1 MERIYTKEQ
10 NLLQS
15 VSDLHGTGNFP
26 AGEKFQRVAA
36 NGSRRTLAKSADVMA
51 QTIPYNLDSLGWM
64 QFELLIQFL
73 LKAELGIGLEL
84 WGGSADHGKDAY
96 CAYELNFPSR
106 HTTNPGPFVF
116 QVKFIA
122 GANAAGAD
130 FDSALMSA
138 VTKEGALIRN
148 RIEAGRWA
156 QPKQYAFITNAPLTA
171 THRRSISAVLQPILG
186 ECPIISL
193 GAIDVCA
200 MLDANLGIARSF
212 PQILSLRNLFE
223 ILDQV
228 VRNEIVQRTDAVLL
242 EADGLSSVFIPTKA
256 YDEAWEILDKH
267 HFVVLEGP
275 PEMGKTAV
283 AWMIAAVM
291 LAQKWQAVDCDK
303 PEDFFG
309 AYAPDRDQIFVAD
322 DAFGTTEYDVNRGSE
337 WGRQLHKVIPKLDK
351 RHWLVWT
358 SRMHILQQAL
368 QEMSLQGVASRFP
381 DHKEVLVKA
390 NRIEGNERALMLYRH
405 ARAANLGEDAKSIIR
420 KHAKGIVNNQH
431 FTPERIRRFVRE
443 ALPGLQHQ
451 IAAGDLDED
460 ALASAVTEAIE
471 NPTERMRKSYR
482 QLDDE
487 QRAILVAML
496 DCERTPAIE
505 DVDKARARFQQPRR
519 PIQEEINLLKEG
531 FLQDSTVKTSYLR
544 DGTIRPAMAVD
555 WIHPS
560 YRDLVIE
567 ELERD
572 APASEHFLQNCSW
585 EGLQLTLSIAGGE
598 KGQRRYPLMTNEKSW
613 AILDKRLNA
622 LLAETSQPYQIRE
635 ILQAVRTSLDG
646 TTGMEEVHKKL
657 ARIIHSCCATVRA
670 RLDRQDIELNEWVLK
685 EYYDLSMT
693 IAPPPAMPNVYPLWK
708 KLQTEFESILT
719 NAEQE
724 ELNESTLSKW
734 IEVMS
739 VVLKTDRRL
748 LLQDGFPDR
757 YDELIEALCE
767 AVTEEAD
774 ASVTYPDDEV
784 VSSEADRFHS
794 ISMHLDELVSLFPHL
809 EDALRRA
816 SRDAYH
822 RHTSLRERV
831 RTSRDTEEP
840 SWAKQRSATSAPAI
854 DLEQLFSDL

>member
-1 MERIYTKEQ
+1 M
-10 NLLQS
+10 
-15 VSDLHGTGNFP
+15 
-26 AGEKFQRVAA
+26 
-36 NGSRRTLAKSADVMA
+36 
-51 QTIPYNLDSLGWM
+51 
-64 QFELLIQFL
+64 
-73 LKAELGIGLEL
+73 
-84 WGGSADHGKDAY
+84 
-96 CAYELNFPSR
+96 
-106 HTTNPGPFVF
+106 
-116 QVKFIA
+116 KFIA
-122 GANAAGAD
+122 GANATGAN
-130 FDSALMSA
+130 FDSALMNA
-138 VTKEGALIRN
+138 VIKEGALIRN
-148 RIEAGRWA
+148 RIDAGKCSA
-156 QPKQYAFITNAPLTA
+156 PKQYAFITNAPLTA
-171 THRRSISAVLQPILG
+171 TQRQSISDALQPILPD
-186 ECPIISL
+186 CAITVH
-193 GAIDVCA
+193 GALDICA
-200 MLDANLGIARSF
+200 MLDANLAVARSF

-228 VRNEIVQRTDAVLL
+228 VKNEIVQRTDAVLR
-242 EADGLSSVFIPTKA
+242 EADALSSVFVPTKA
-256 YDEAWEILDKH
+256 FDEAWEILDKH

-275 PEMGKTAV
+275 PEMGKTAI

-309 AYAPDRDQIFVAD
+309 AYAPDRDQIFIAD

-368 QEMSLQGVASRFP
+368 QEMSLQGAASRFP

-390 NRIEGNERALMLYRH
+390 NWIEGNERALMLYRH

-420 KHAKGIVNNQH
+420 KHAKGIVDNQH

-451 IAAGDLDED
+451 IAAGELDAD

-482 QLDDE
+482 RLDDE
-487 QRAILVAML
+487 QRSILVAML
-496 DCERTPAIE
+496 DCERSPTIE
-505 DVDKARARFQQPRR
+505 VIDKARARFQQPKR

-531 FLQDSTVKTSYLR
+531 FLQDSSTRAPYLR
-544 DGTIRPAMAVD
+544 GVPLSPTMAVD

-585 EGLQLTLSIAGGE
+585 EGLQLTLSIAGGD
-598 KGQRRYPLMTNEKSW
+598 KGQRRYPLMNNEKSW
-613 AILDKRLNA
+613 SILEERLNA
-622 LLAETSQPYQIRE
+622 LLTETSYEYQIRE
-635 ILQAVRTSLDG
+635 ILQVVRASLEG
-646 TTGMEEVHKKL
+646 TNGMEVIHRKL
-657 ARIIHSCCATVRA
+657 AKIIHVCCETLRA
-670 RLDRQDIELNEWVLK
+670 RLDRQQIELNERILK
-685 EYYDLSMT
+685 EYYDLTMT
-693 IAPPPAMPNVYPLWK
+693 IAPPPAMPNIYPLWRK
-708 KLQTEFESILT
+708 VQTEFESILD

-724 ELNESTLSKW
+724 ELNDSTLSKW

-739 VVLKTDRRL
+739 IVLKTDRRL

-757 YDELIEALCE
+757 HDELIDTLCD

-774 ASVTYPDDEV
+774 ASVSYPDDDV
-784 VSSEADRFHS
+784 VSSEADRFYS
-794 ISMHLDELVSLFPHL
+794 LSTHLDELIPLFPHL
-809 EDALRRA
+809 EDPLRRA
-816 SRDAYH
+816 SRDAFRRH
-822 RHTSLRERV
+822 RNLRETV
-831 RTSRDTEEP
+831 RSSRDSEEP